1 MNLTFSCC
9 LFPVLGVKYRQ
20 FIQLQGEKM
29 FSKKEE
35 TIVLMALLKMANG
48 YFKDWEESKDDF
60 CKEGVLSVLEVAR
73 KIDSGSQYTYDIG
86 ALAAKMNQ

>member
-1 MNLTFSCC
+1 
-9 LFPVLGVKYRQ
+9 
-20 FIQLQGEKM
+20 M

-48 YFKDWEESKDDF
+48 YFKDWEENKDDF
-60 CKEGVLSVLEVAR
+60 CKEGVLIALEVAR

-86 ALAAKMNQ
+86 ALATKMK